1 MTVLLQSRKRQQ
13 RETRPM
19 STCNQPLIID
29 VIQALFRDEGH
40 LAKLRQ
46 LGMTSTEEAKLVSMR
61 DYIVKLANAVS
72 RFDQFSICV

>member
-1 MTVLLQSRKRQQ
+1 
-13 RETRPM
+13 M

-29 VIQALFRDEGH
+29 IIQALFRDEGH

-72 RFDQFSICV
+72 RFDQFSNCV